1 MTNLFTDDQ
10 APVAVTRDAQIR
22 CIERE
27 IQQRLHVYP
36 RLVARAT
43 MTQEKADEEITIMRA
58 VRATLKGMT

>member
-1 MTNLFTDDQ
+1 MSGLFTEDQ
-10 APVAVTRDAQIR
+10 APVAVTIDAQIR

-27 IQQRLHVYP
+27 ITQRLHVYP
-36 RLVARAT
+36 RLVSKGT